1 MFSVKLGGNRCWV
14 PQEYARFDPFFFLL
28 VFIGFQCSFVLVVNF
43 IGHGFP
49 VLEGCFI
56 IILLLKTKQKKK
68 HVDENFVK

>member
-1 MFSVKLGGNRCWV
+1 MPVLI
-14 PQEYARFDPFFFLL
+14 PFFFLL

-56 IILLLKTKQKKK
+56 IIFLSKTKQKKK
-68 HVDENFVK
+68 HLDENFVKISEKTF

>member
-1 MFSVKLGGNRCWV
+1 M
-14 PQEYARFDPFFFLL
+14 
-28 VFIGFQCSFVLVVNF
+28 VNF

-68 HVDENFVK
+68 HLDENFIK